1 MKKNYTD
8 SDIQKMLVDLAELV
22 PEIDPND
29 SEWGSFLREFITA
42 RPEIQVNEQFLQELR
57 VRVLERAHQLQMKK
71 RGMLPR
77 WLQLSGMFVTGAA
90 VCAVI
95 LVPVLNVPKEYQ
107 ADDEIESRSLK
118 MVSNNTRSVQPKT
131 DQDLADTPVEA
142 LILNDAEEIP
152 EFELAPMMAQKV
164 VAPEMIQS
172 VPEKG
177 DAALM
182 AGAGMPNSEVG
193 VPQKIMMDGAFNS
206 RMTIRQDQLVWD
218 QMPSDT
224 EILSVATEFFRNH
237 KFDLL
242 GSFVARVDKWWEDG
256 EEIDGKPEFA
266 PDRVGVVFI
275 FDGGEVR
282 IDVDTRTLAVVW
294 MSWSRFNN

>member
-8 SDIQKMLVDLAELV
+8 SDIQKMLVDLAELM

-29 SEWGSFLREFITA
+29 SEWGGFLREFIAA
-42 RPEIQVNEQFLQELR
+42 RPEIQVNEQFVQELR
-57 VRVLERAHQLQMKK
+57 VRLLERAHQLQTKK
-71 RGMLPR
+71 RSMLSR
-77 WLQLSGMFVTGAA
+77 WLQLFGMFVTGAA

-95 LVPVLNVPKEYQ
+95 LVPVLNAPEEHRAHDKR
-107 ADDEIESRSLK
+107 ALRTLK
-118 MVSNNTRSVQPKT
+118 MVSSNMRSVQPKM

-142 LILNDAEEIP
+142 LTLKDADEIP
-152 EFELAPMMAQKV
+152 EFEIAPMMAQEMSPAV
-164 VAPEMIQS
+164 HSPEAD
-172 VPEKG
+172 ENG
-177 DAALM
+177 E
-182 AGAGMPNSEVG
+182 MPQVSWE
-193 VPQKIMMDGAFNS
+193 D
-206 RMTIRQDQLVWD
+206 
-218 QMPSDT
+218 MPSDA

-242 GSFVARVDKWWEDG
+242 GSFEARVDKWWEDG

-275 FDGGEVR
+275 FDGREVR

-294 MSWSRFNN
+294 MSYGHGQR